1 MLVSVLDVALRVES
15 VASSQAKV
23 FPAWRTEKSSQR
35 EVASKEN
42 FSKPFFTTRQ
52 LQMLP

>member
-42 FSKPFFTTRQ
+42 CSKPFITTRQ